1 MPFLCNGDF
10 SVHSKIING
19 VQYVTF
25 SFFKGEST
33 IFDKV
38 GKLITHSCEATEEV
52 EVSSE
57 SLVDNGIAI
66 KDD

>member
-1 MPFLCNGDF
+1 MPFLCKGDF
-10 SVHSKIING
+10 SVHSTIINE

-25 SFFKGEST
+25 SFFQGEST

-38 GKLITHSCEATEEV
+38 GSLITHSCEAAAEV
-52 EVSSE
+52 EIPSE

-66 KDD
+66 KKD

>member
-19 VQYVTF
+19 VQYITF
-25 SFFKGEST
+25 SFFQEEST

-38 GKLITHSCEATEEV
+38 GSLIAHSCEATEEV
-52 EVSSE
+52 GIPSE

-66 KDD
+66 KKD

>member
-1 MPFLCNGDF
+1 MPFLCKGDF
-10 SVHSKIING
+10 NVHSKTING

-25 SFFKGEST
+25 SFFQGEST

-38 GKLITHSCEATEEV
+38 GNLITHSCEASKEV
-52 EVSSE
+52 EIPPE

-66 KDD
+66 TED

>member
-10 SVHSKIING
+10 SVHSKTIKG

-25 SFFKGEST
+25 SFFEGENT

-38 GKLITHSCEATEEV
+38 GNLITQ
-52 EVSSE
+52 
-57 SLVDNGIAI
+57 
-66 KDD
+66 

>member
-1 MPFLCNGDF
+1 MPFLCKGDF
-10 SVHSKIING
+10 SVHSKTING

-25 SFFKGEST
+25 SFFEGENT

-38 GKLITHSCEATEEV
+38 GNLITHSCEATEEV
-52 EVSSE
+52 EITSE

-66 KDD
+66 TED

>member
-1 MPFLCNGDF
+1 MPFLCKGNF
-10 SVHSKIING
+10 SVHSKTING

-25 SFFKGEST
+25 SFFVGENT

-38 GKLITHSCEATEEV
+38 GNLITHSCEAIEEV
-52 EVSSE
+52 EIASE
-57 SLVDNGIAI
+57 SLVGNGIAI

>member
-1 MPFLCNGDF
+1 MPFLCKGDF
-10 SVHSKIING
+10 SVHSTIING

-25 SFFKGEST
+25 SFFQGEST

-38 GKLITHSCEATEEV
+38 GNLITHSCEASQEV
-52 EVSSE
+52 EIPSE

-66 KDD
+66 TTD